1 MLRINYIF
9 DKKKSTV
16 YEGDDF
22 LAYLAIKNSN
32 PRK

>member
-9 DKKKSTV
+9 DKNNNTL

-32 PRK
+32 QKR